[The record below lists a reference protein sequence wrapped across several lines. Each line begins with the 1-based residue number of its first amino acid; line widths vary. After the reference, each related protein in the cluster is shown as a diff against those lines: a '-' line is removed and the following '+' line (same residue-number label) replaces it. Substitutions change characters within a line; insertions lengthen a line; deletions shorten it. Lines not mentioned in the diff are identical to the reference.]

1 MNSHPESKH
10 PMTDKYKD
18 ILTALP
24 GLRLAVIGDIM
35 VDRFLWGRCDRISP
49 EAPVPVVRVQ
59 RETLKLGGA
68 ANVAAN
74 LRALGVEVG
83 LVGVCGDDPAGASLR
98 GLLGDLGLATDGL
111 VSLAGRPTTLKTRLI
126 AQNQQV
132 VRADMEDDRPLER
145 DQTAQVLD
153 RMRALGPVAGIVISD
168 YGKGM
173 LTEATL
179 AQVIAHGQEHGT
191 VVVVDPK
198 KGDYRQYRG
207 VTSLTPNQREAELAC
222 ALAIDD
228 EATLREAGRRLCDRT
243 AAECVLITR
252 GEHGM
257 SLFLRDGAVH
267 HLPTA
272 ATEVFDVTGAGDTV
286 IAVYTAALAAG
297 AGFRVAAGLA
307 NHAAGLAVREV
318 GTVAVGRLEL
328 AAACGVPL
336 PEA

>member
-1 MNSHPESKH
+1 
-10 PMTDKYKD
+10 MTEKYKQ
-18 ILTALP
+18 ILGALP

-59 RETLKLGGA
+59 QETLKLGGA

-74 LRALGVEVG
+74 LKALDLEVG
-83 LVGVCGDDPAGASLR
+83 LVGICGQDPAGDSLR
-98 GLLGDLGLATDGL
+98 GLLTDLQLATTGL
-111 VSLAGRPTTLKTRLI
+111 VVCPGRPTTMKTRLI

-132 VRADMEDDRPLER
+132 VRADMEDDSPLGAV
-145 DQTAQVLD
+145 QTAQVLE
-153 RMRALGPVAGIVISD
+153 RLQALGPVAGIVISD
-168 YGKGM
+168 YGKGL
-173 LTEATL
+173 LTDSLL
-179 AQVIAHGQEHGT
+179 AAVIGHARESGS

-222 ALAIDD
+222 AMTIHDPASL
-228 EATLREAGRRLCDRT
+228 ERAGRLLCERT
-243 AAECVLITR
+243 EAACVLITR

-257 SLFLRDGAVH
+257 SLFEREGAVH
-267 HLPTA
+267 HLPTE

-297 AGFRVAAGLA
+297 AGFREAAGLA

-318 GTVAVGRLEL
+318 GTVAVTHRQLTD
-328 AAACGVPL
+328 ACGAGK
-336 PEA
+336 EA